1 MYNRGNRGAA
11 GGAAAATSED
21 QLESQNEMML
31 GNLHSRISNLKNITI
46 AIGDEVREQNKA
58 LEMMQN
64 GMMSTDNLIGSTLNK
79 MQVMSLRNAPCHFSL
94 IFVLFH
100 QDDVQESW
108 FNVHRI
114 LSHEDGLLRVRLVQ
128 EKGFGQPKAECF
140 DSNFILCD
148 TWNLF
153 ALVVRTVHV
162 G

>member
-79 MQVMSLRNAPCHFSL
+79 MQTMYKSHGSMSIVYLS
-94 IFVLFH
+94 IF
-100 QDDVQESW
+100 
-108 FNVHRI
+108 
-114 LSHEDGLLRVRLVQ
+114 
-128 EKGFGQPKAECF
+128 C
-140 DSNFILCD
+140 
-148 TWNLF
+148 
-153 ALVVRTVHV
+153 LVVFFAVYSLMKM
-162 G
+162 GF